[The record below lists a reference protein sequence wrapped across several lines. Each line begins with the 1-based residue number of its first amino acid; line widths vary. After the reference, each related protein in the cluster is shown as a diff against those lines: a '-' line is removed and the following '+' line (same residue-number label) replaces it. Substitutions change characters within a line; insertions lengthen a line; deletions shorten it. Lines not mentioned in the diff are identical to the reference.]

1 MTELSYSFRRHVFA
15 GERAFRLEPHAL
27 CWTDG
32 LDEDRIA
39 FDDIVE
45 VRLHRR
51 HMRGEGRLNKK
62 IMWTCRLH
70 RRSGKT
76 LVLSPMHSTGFRAW
90 EDRSVEYVPF
100 AEHLL
105 RGIRAA
111 NPALPIIAE
120 PHWTM
125 RGGRFT
131 KRTATRALGLPMTWA
146 IKSLRHVDLDR
157 AADILGGLMRT
168 VGPWL
173 RGHRVARANLG
184 AAFPEKS
191 PAEIERILRGVW
203 DNFGRACAEF
213 AWLDRLWEDRPGAA
227 PAKHVIVEPASMERI
242 DRLRTAGRPVLWF
255 GAHLANWEL
264 PATAPKALGFDSAMV
279 FRRPEFGIAADAII
293 AVRRRAMGLLIAA
306 GPDAPWQIRRALRSG
321 KHVAM
326 LVDQHSVGGIDV
338 TFFGRR
344 CKVNPTLA
352 RLARLFEYPIHGA
365 RAIRRSDGGLE
376 FRVTDAI
383 EPPRDGEGKIDVAG
397 TMQLITAI
405 LERWIREHPEQW
417 LWQHRR
423 WR

>member
-1 MTELSYSFRRHVFA
+1 MSPSLYSFRRHVFA
-15 GERAFRLEPHAL
+15 RERAFRLEPQAL

-32 LDEDRIA
+32 FDEDRIA
-39 FDDIVE
+39 FDEIVE

-62 IMWTCRLH
+62 IMWTCRLQ

-76 LVLSPMHSTGFRAW
+76 LVLSPEHSISFRTW
-90 EDRSVEYVPF
+90 EDRSAEYVPF

-105 RGIRAA
+105 AGLRAA
-111 NPALPIIAE
+111 NPALPIIRE

-125 RGGRFT
+125 RAGRFA
-131 KRTATRALGLPMTWA
+131 KRAAARVVGLPISWA
-146 IKSLRHVDLDR
+146 IKSLRHVDLDH
-157 AADILGGLMRT
+157 AADILGRLMRT
-168 VGPWL
+168 VGPRL
-173 RGHRVARANLG
+173 RGHRVARANLA

-191 PAEIERILRGVW
+191 PTEIERILRGVW

-213 AWLDRLWEDRPGAA
+213 AWLDRLWEDPPGAV
-227 PAKHVIVEPASMERI
+227 KHVIVEPASMERI
-242 DRLRTAGRPVLWF
+242 DRLRAAGRPVLWF

-264 PATAPKALGFDSAMV
+264 PATAAAALGFDSAMI
-279 FRRPEFGIAADAII
+279 FRRPEFGMAADAII
-293 AVRRRAMGLLIAA
+293 AVRRRAMGFVIAA

-326 LVDQHSVGGIDV
+326 LVDRHSVGGIDV

-344 CKVNPTLA
+344 CKVNPMLA
-352 RLARLFEYPIHGA
+352 RFARLFEYPIHGA
-365 RAIRRSDGGLE
+365 RAIRRPDGGLE

-383 EPPRDGEGKIDVAG
+383 DPPRDANGKIDVAA

-405 LERWIREHPEQW
+405 VERWIREHPEQW
-417 LWQHRR
+417 MWQHRR